1 MVKISFGNKYR
12 KPILSKEDIYKELK
26 TLDKKLWE
34 EESQNLYFRKKL
46 NYYDNN
52 DVYIIK
58 PNQRR
63 FWSQTAAM
71 EDCKSLLVEILNMK
85 E

>member
-1 MVKISFGNKYR
+1 MVKISFGKEQ
-12 KPILSKEDIYKELK
+12 KPVFESKENIYNELK
-26 TLDKKLWE
+26 RLDKNLWNE
-34 EESQNLYFRKKL
+34 EGQHLYFRKKL

-71 EDCKSLLVEILNMK
+71 EDSKELLIEIGNG
-85 E
+85 

>member
-1 MVKISFGNKYR
+1 MVKISFGNEE
-12 KPILSKEDIYKELK
+12 KPVFESKEDIYKELK

-46 NYYDNN
+46 NYFEDD

-71 EDCKSLLVEILNMK
+71 EDSKSLLVEILNMK

>member
-1 MVKISFGNKYR
+1 MVKISFGNDYK
-12 KPILSKEDIYKELK
+12 KPILSDENIYNELK
-26 TLDKKLWE
+26 VLDRKLWE
-34 EESQNLYFRKKL
+34 EEALNLYFRKKL
-46 NYYDNN
+46 NYYDGN

-63 FWSQTAAM
+63 FWSETAAM
-71 EDCKSLLVEILNMK
+71 EDFKSLIVEILNTK

>member
-1 MVKISFGNKYR
+1 MVKMSFGKEQ
-12 KPILSKEDIYKELK
+12 KPIFESKEDVYKELK
-26 TLDKKLWE
+26 RLDQNLWKE
-34 EESQNLYFRKKL
+34 EASSLYFRKKI

-71 EDCKSLLVEILNMK
+71 EDCKSLLIEIANG
-85 E
+85 